1 MFYSSVVPGKPSRQN
16 ERGRAFNL
24 ADLFEIVVDAAPDRT
39 ALVAGAVRHT
49 YAELDERASRFGHH
63 LLDAG
68 VGAGDAVAIL
78 SWNRAEWVEAELGIY
93 KARASVINVN
103 FRYVADELRYM
114 LENSDAVALVFERAF
129 APMVAEVAPDAPKLR
144 HFVVIDD
151 GSSDDASAKAVA
163 ELGAIDFEAALAA
176 ATPGPASPRDR
187 ATTSTSS
194 IRAARPACPRV
205 SSGVPR
211 TSSSRRWVAGATA
224 SRRSRLPTSWR
235 SGSNR
240 ADGIVVNIV
249 NAPMMHGGGQWA
261 SFIGFFG
268 GNTIVLNCDHHFDG
282 ERVCPTGRARARH
295 VDHGRGRC
303 DGAPAGRRDRPPRRR
318 LRPVVASPSSG
329 RVARSSRRRCGRSC
343 GACCPTPSSWTAS
356 ARRRPGT
363 PARCWISRA
372 AARASR

>member
-1 MFYSSVVPGKPSRQN
+1 MFYSSVVPGKPSRPN

-39 ALVAGAVRHT
+39 ALVAGAVRRT

-114 LENSDAVALVFERAF
+114 LENSDAVAVVFERAF

-151 GSSDDASAKAVA
+151 GSSDDAGALPSRSSVRSTSRPRSPAVDP
-163 ELGAIDFEAALAA
+163 GAGFPARSGDDLYILYTGGTTGMPKGVLWRSEDIFFAALGGGGYGQPPIR
-176 ATPGPASPRDR
+176 TPDELAERIQP
-187 ATTSTSS
+187 
-194 IRAARPACPRV
+194 
-205 SSGVPR
+205 
-211 TSSSRRWVAGATA
+211 
-224 SRRSRLPTSWR
+224 
-235 SGSNR
+235 

-282 ERVCPTGRARARH
+282 DARRPTGRARARY
-295 VDHGRGRC
+295 VDHGRG
-303 DGAPAGRRDRPPRRR
+303 
-318 LRPVVASPSSG
+318 
-329 RVARSSRRRCGRSC
+329 
-343 GACCPTPSSWTAS
+343 
-356 ARRRPGT
+356 
-363 PARCWISRA
+363 
-372 AARASR
+372 